1 MLYTHSGLWADFL
14 LSIVLLIPLSV
25 SFLISFLLP
34 DIQVCF
40 STLDDAGEKIISPVA
55 SCTWVLTQCTS
66 IPLWDRLLSFDGSA
80 WCIVVLGKKSSI
92 SKVLPTVS
100 STSKLIFFPSSSMLE
115 FLLRRAGLP
124 QVSFIHGYLSGSTLA
139 SFFPAHGQRGWGMF
153 AAPLVLQLI
162 SRSVFLLLNTK
173 VDKTLLEFLGIW

>member
-34 DIQVCF
+34 DIRVCF

-100 STSKLIFFPSSSMLE
+100 STSKLIFSPPVACWNFSSEGLDFHKFLSSMGICRGQHLPAF
-115 FLLRRAGLP
+115 FLPMAREAG
-124 QVSFIHGYLSGSTLA
+124 A
-139 SFFPAHGQRGWGMF
+139 C
-153 AAPLVLQLI
+153 
-162 SRSVFLLLNTK
+162 LLLH
-173 VDKTLLEFLGIW
+173 

>member
-124 QVSFIHGYLSGSTLA
+124 QVSFIHGYCSQSRISSQFQEFHIHLCSIFRMILIFLA
-139 SFFPAHGQRGWGMF
+139 MPSFPIPISPMIQ
-153 AAPLVLQLI
+153 PLQTENYI
-162 SRSVFLLLNTK
+162 SPN
-173 VDKTLLEFLGIW
+173 